1 MIRSKTLS
9 KQIFK
14 SKYESGQANL
24 GETAFYFA
32 SLLNEGVQLS
42 HGEMTKA
49 LHLVDWNCISAYE
62 SQWTVMFDTIRQL
75 GDDDVVEWLRKP

>member
-1 MIRSKTLS
+1 MS
-9 KQIFK
+9 KQFFK
-14 SKYESGQANL
+14 DKYESGEASL

-32 SLLNEGVQLS
+32 SLLNEGGFVLS
-42 HGEMTKA
+42 RAEMIKA